1 MRDFIPDICRL
12 ASVCILAAGPA
23 IVLSLVLM
31 GGSGCVAEKTY
42 KLSTSCPDV
51 WQDKPSQ
58 SVSLI
63 VEFKQ

>member
-1 MRDFIPDICRL
+1 VRDFIPDILRL
-12 ASVCILAAGPA
+12 FSVCILATGPA